1 MPQRIKV
8 KEIMVEDVVTI
19 EQAKNTK
26 EAAKLMK
33 REDVGC
39 LIVLDGSNVSG
50 ILTST
55 DLVKNIVA
63 EDLKPSEITVS
74 KIMTND
80 VKIISSEENLL
91 ETTKILLKQKIK
103 RLPVVE
109 DEELVG
115 IVSYKDI
122 LKVTP
127 ELNDFLLEKAH
138 EEELKERYSD
148 KEYEEGQSNI
158 CEECGNYS
166 ENLQMIDGKLL
177 CEECRDEMNLV

>member
-1 MPQRIKV
+1 KV
-8 KEIMVEDVVTI
+8 KEVMIEDVATI
-19 EQAKNTK
+19 EQVKNTK
-26 EAAKLMK
+26 EAANLMK

-39 LIVLDGSNVSG
+39 LIVLDDNNVSG

-63 EDLKPSEITVS
+63 KDLKPSNVKVS
-74 KIMTND
+74 EIMTKN
-80 VKIISSEENLL
+80 VKIVSPEENLL

-109 DEELVG
+109 NKELVG

-122 LKVTP
+122 LRVTP

-138 EEELKERYSD
+138 EEELKEKYFNE
-148 KEYEEGQSNI
+148 EYEERENNI

-166 ENLQMIDGKLL
+166 ENLHMTNGKLL
-177 CEECRDEMNLV
+177 CEECRDETGIV